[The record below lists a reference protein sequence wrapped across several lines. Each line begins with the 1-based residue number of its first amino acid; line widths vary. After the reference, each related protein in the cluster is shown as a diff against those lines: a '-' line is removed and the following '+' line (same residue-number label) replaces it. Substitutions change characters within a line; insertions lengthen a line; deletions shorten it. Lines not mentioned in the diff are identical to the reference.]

1 MTACAVG
8 CLPKRPPDWPA
19 SSHPG
24 TTARRPLR
32 ILYLHQHFSTPEGAT
47 GTRSFAM
54 ARALAARGHAVT
66 LACGRYAG
74 AETGLAGR
82 FRHGRRKGEVGGF
95 RVVEY
100 AIPCGNAQGLT
111 ARAGAFL
118 RYAARAGALALGGP
132 GGAGAGDGTI
142 AVAGDG
148 RSRWDLLIASSTPL
162 TVALPALAA
171 ERLRGVPFVF
181 EIRDPWPELPRAMRV
196 GSPVVWA
203 ALDRLADAACR
214 RAAAV
219 VALSAGMAETALAHG
234 AAPGRLHVVPNGADL
249 ELFGPGIAP
258 WRPPEAAPGE
268 VLAVYAGAHGPANGL
283 DQLLDAAA
291 VAPGAPQGGNLRLLL
306 VGQGAEKPRLLA
318 RAAGLG
324 NISFLDPLPQPRLA
338 ALLAASQIGIHCL
351 APHPG
356 FAEWTAP
363 NKLMD
368 YLAAGLPVVANQGG
382 TTERLLRDG
391 PCGIAV
397 PPGDPAAFGI
407 ALAELAMDPARRAA
421 MGQAARALAVGRH
434 DRRRLA
440 EQFCDIVEA
449 AA

>member
-1 MTACAVG
+1 MIAARAAAA
-8 CLPKRPPDWPA
+8 P
-19 SSHPG
+19 
-24 TTARRPLR
+24 RRPLR
-32 ILYLHQHFSTPEGAT
+32 ILYLHQHFSTPDGAT

-74 AETGLAGR
+74 AETGLVGAA
-82 FRHGRRKGEVGGF
+82 RHGRREGDVGGF
-95 RVVEY
+95 RVIEF
-100 AIPCGNAQGLT
+100 AIPCGNAQALP

-118 RYAARAGALALGGP
+118 RYAARAGALALDRTG
-132 GGAGAGDGTI
+132 
-142 AVAGDG
+142 
-148 RSRWDLLIASSTPL
+148 RWDVLIASSTPL

-171 ERLRGVPFVF
+171 QRLRGLPFVF

-196 GSPVVWA
+196 GSPLVWA

-214 RAAAV
+214 RAASV
-219 VALSAGMAETALAHG
+219 VALSDGMAETALAHG
-234 AAPGRLHVVPNGADL
+234 AAAARLHVVPNGADL
-249 ELFGPGIAP
+249 DLFGPGVAP

-268 VLAVYAGAHGPANGL
+268 ALAVYAGAHGPANGL

-291 VAPGAPQGGNLRLLL
+291 AARGAPLRLLL

-324 NISFLDPLPQPRLA
+324 NVSFLDPLPKPRLA
-338 ALLAASQIGIHCL
+338 ALMAASQIGIHCL
-351 APHPG
+351 AAHAA

-382 TTERLLRDG
+382 ATERLLRDG

-397 PPGDPAAFGI
+397 PPGDPTAFGR
-407 ALAELAMDPARRAA
+407 ALAALAAAPARRAA
-421 MGQAARALAVGRH
+421 MGQAARALAVRRY
-434 DRRRLA
+434 DRRHLA
-440 EQFCDIVEA
+440 QRFCDIVEA